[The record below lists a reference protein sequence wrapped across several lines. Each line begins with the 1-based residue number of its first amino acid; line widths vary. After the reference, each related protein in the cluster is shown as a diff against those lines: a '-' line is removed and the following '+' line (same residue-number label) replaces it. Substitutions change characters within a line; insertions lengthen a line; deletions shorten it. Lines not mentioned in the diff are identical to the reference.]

1 MSLTLFV
8 ALDNASC
15 WLEEE
20 LEKLLLLV
28 EDDDLLARADSS
40 SLCSSNKRAVS
51 LSSEGLVL
59 RDPPLLLPLLLRAR
73 DIFVSDSL

>member
-1 MSLTLFV
+1 M
-8 ALDNASC
+8 
-15 WLEEE
+15 EHE
-20 LEKLLLLV
+20 LEKPLLLV
-28 EDDDLLARADSS
+28 EDSDPLTVALLALADSS

-59 RDPPLLLPLLLRAR
+59 KDPPLLLLLLLRAR